1 MESSLQ
7 KQSSSSWPERPDLP
21 GPTGRVHGTPH
32 FLTVWCKHPAVKL
45 LFANQQ
51 LSYGQG
57 KSKDLEIIKGKSEEK
72 EISKPVA
79 KQDTSYQASFCPESS
94 KLSLHVTRG
103 LDLQDFQAAEARE
116 RLSRDVR
123 EAVPGEAPA
132 NQREGRVMLAGGR
145 AGWWPHSRVRGRGWG
160 GWW

>member
-1 MESSLQ
+1 ML
-7 KQSSSSWPERPDLP
+7 
-21 GPTGRVHGTPH
+21 
-32 FLTVWCKHPAVKL
+32 
-45 LFANQQ
+45 ANHQ

-57 KSKDLEIIKGKSEEK
+57 KSKDLEIIKGKREEK

-79 KQDTSYQASFCPESS
+79 KQDTGYQASFRPESS
-94 KLSLHVTRG
+94 KLSLHVTCG
-103 LDLQDFQAAEARE
+103 LDSQDFQAAEAGE

-145 AGWWPHSRVRGRGWG
+145 AG
-160 GWW
+160 